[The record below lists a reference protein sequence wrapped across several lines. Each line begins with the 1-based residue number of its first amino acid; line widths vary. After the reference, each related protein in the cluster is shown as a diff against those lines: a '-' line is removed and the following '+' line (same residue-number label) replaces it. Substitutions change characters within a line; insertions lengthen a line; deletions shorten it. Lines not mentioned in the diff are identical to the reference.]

1 MGEDQWIVLF
11 CFKREE
17 KKIWQNEDPSDFFNK
32 VKYDIRLLYGIS
44 DDSLSRRQGWY
55 FSKLAQYMERAD
67 KTSRIL
73 DMKYHMLLPSADD
86 IGSVIDLLH
95 WMALLKSVSG
105 FELYYREYGSIEI
118 SGVVEFST
126 LNRYF
131 PRSIFFYLKES

>member
-1 MGEDQWIVLF
+1 
-11 CFKREE
+11 
-17 KKIWQNEDPSDFFNK
+17 
-32 VKYDIRLLYGIS
+32 
-44 DDSLSRRQGWY
+44 
-55 FSKLAQYMERAD
+55 MERAD

>member
-1 MGEDQWIVLF
+1 METADETGRSAESQL
-11 CFKREE
+11 
-17 KKIWQNEDPSDFFNK
+17 
-32 VKYDIRLLYGIS
+32 
-44 DDSLSRRQGWY
+44 DSPEHE
-55 FSKLAQYMERAD
+55 AV
-67 KTSRIL
+67 
-73 DMKYHMLLPSADD
+73 LLPSADD